1 MKKLFK
7 GILTGA
13 FALSLASCGSTVN
26 TSSTSAP
33 TTVAPTTVVPTTV
46 TPTTVAPTTVTPTT
60 VAPTTVAPTTSVP
73 TTDPIEPKLPKI
85 YLAGDSTVKTY
96 ETNQYIGGWG
106 QYLDYFLDDSIEV
119 INCAQ
124 GGRSSRSF
132 INEGRLY
139 DIEGNDYTFS
149 QNDGKSIGSVIEE
162 GDYLFIQFGHNDD
175 DTKKASSYATLYD
188 RMVPLGTPDGN
199 GIYPTTAGERVATT
213 YLPEEY
219 TSNVSS
225 TTTAMNEIAKYGST
239 YYSYDCGGTY
249 KWFLKQYID
258 FAREKNAIPVLVTP
272 VSRVKFSD
280 GQIIGGPGLHGEN
293 FAYVEAVRQ
302 LAKEEDCLLI
312 DLFSDTKQ
320 MLEDA
325 TPTYANYLMALKPND
340 LQGVWPSGYDETY
353 NNTKLG
359 YTGIEATH
367 YNKYGAYLT
376 AAHVIENI
384 LDTVTSA
391 NNGKETYTFKSL
403 IKTIP
408 SAYID
413 PSNLISKSVVG
424 VLEGNL
430 TKIKV
435 TNPNRT
441 YSNPLDTVSLINNVL
456 ALTLSKDNVVE
467 YEEAVLKAQASYISL
482 NVDDRASVTNYKE
495 LTEAIANLNAL
506 KESLKPKPISTT
518 VINANNLTA
527 GTYTDITILENVTIY
542 ANASKA
548 VDVKTASCN
557 ASYGGVDYSFTQGIS
572 LGGSASM
579 GTYRCLEIETKGKCT
594 ITVIAKSSGTD
605 DRVLNIVKSSSTST
619 SAGSFEAKA
628 SVSVSSQEITEA
640 GKYMI
645 GSTNKGIWVFAII
658 IEYYE

>member
-7 GILTGA
+7 GMVAGA
-13 FALSLASCGSTVN
+13 LALSLASCGSTAVSITTTTPTKN
-26 TSSTSAP
+26 PGTSEP
-33 TTVAPTTVVPTTV
+33 TTVAPTATPTTTAVPTTGIQ
-46 TPTTVAPTTVTPTT
+46 TTKPE
-60 VAPTTVAPTTSVP
+60 
-73 TTDPIEPKLPKI
+73 EPKAPKI

-96 ETNQYIGGWG
+96 DDAQYIGGWG
-106 QYLDYFLDDSIEV
+106 QYLEFFLDDSIEV

-139 DIEGNDYTFS
+139 DIEGNNYTFT

-175 DTKKASSYATLYD
+175 DTKKESSYATLYD
-188 RMVPLGTPDGN
+188 RMVPLGTPDKDGK
-199 GIYPTTAGERVATT
+199 YPTTAGEKVSTT
-213 YLPEEY
+213 YLPTEY

-225 TTTAMNEIAKYGST
+225 TTTALNEIAKYGST

-272 VSRVKFSD
+272 VSRVKFD
-280 GQIIGGPGLHGEN
+280 GNEIIGGPGLHGEN

-302 LAKEEDCLLI
+302 LAEEEDCLLI
-312 DLFSDTKQ
+312 DLFRDTKQ

-325 TPTYANYLMALKPND
+325 TSTYANYLMALKPND
-340 LQGVWPSGYDETY
+340 LQGTWPSGYDETY
-353 NNTKLG
+353 NNTKFG

-376 AAHVIENI
+376 AAHVVEDI
-384 LDTVTSA
+384 LNTVITK
-391 NNGKETYTFKSL
+391 NQGKEAFGFKTN
-403 IKTIP
+403 IKTTPEI
-408 SAYID
+408 YVD

-424 VLEGNL
+424 KLEAKL
-430 TKIKV
+430 EKV
-435 TNPNRT
+435 SITNPNRT
-441 YSNPLDTVSLINNVL
+441 YNNPEDTVTLINNVL
-456 ALTLSKDNVVE
+456 ALTLSKDNISE
-467 YEEAVLKAQASYISL
+467 YEEAVTKAQNSYIGL
-482 NVDDRASVTNYKE
+482 NVDDRGSVTNYQQ
-495 LTEAIANLNAL
+495 LTEAISNLNAL
-506 KESLKPKPISTT
+506 KDSLKPKPISTT
-518 VINANNLTA
+518 VINANDLTS
-527 GTYTDITILENVTIY
+527 GDYSDITVLNNVTIY
-542 ANASKA
+542 ANSSKM
-548 VDVKTASCN
+548 VQIRENTCN

-572 LGGSASM
+572 LGGSCSM
-579 GTYRCLEIETKGKCT
+579 GSYRCLEIEVTGKCT
-594 ITVIAKSSGTD
+594 ITVISKSSGSN
-605 DRVLNIVKSSSTST
+605 DRVLNLVKSTST
-619 SAGSFEAKA
+619 TTSVGSFDAKSTVTVA
-628 SVSVSSQEITEA
+628 SQEVSEA